1 MILNPL
7 DGRYKNAVSELAL
20 LIGEDALILLRIKTE
35 CLYLLALSDAG
46 IINLNRAQRSKIL
59 SFGRGLPGAAETV
72 KQIET
77 EGRSGIKAT
86 RHDVKAVEYY
96 LRELFAENGL
106 KNYTQWLHFALT
118 SEDVNSL
125 CYALMI
131 RDSLEKVL
139 IPSLENLSAEL
150 RRMSREYAGDI
161 LLART
166 HGQPAVPTTFG
177 KEFKVF
183 EYRLSRQLKQL
194 KKQQISC
201 KFGGAVGNYNSHTAA
216 FDGIDWRAFSKKFVE
231 SFNAERKS
239 KIFLWE
245 VSTQID
251 PHDTYAEL
259 FDNLRRVN
267 MILIDFAQDIWRY
280 ISDGLIKQ
288 NAVKGEVGSSTMPQK
303 VNPIDFEQA
312 EGNLGLA
319 NALFNFFSGKLTV
332 SRLQRDLSDST
343 ALRNIGS
350 AFGYSLTAYKSLQKG
365 LGRIKPD
372 ASSALA
378 ELRRHPEVVSEGVQT
393 LLRVFG
399 REDAYEELKNFTRG
413 KSVSAED
420 MENFIKSL
428 NLTEQ
433 QKNKLLALKA
443 EKYIGLAEKIARKV
457 YL

>member
-20 LIGEDALILLRIKTE
+20 LIGEDALVLLRIKTE

>member
-20 LIGEDALILLRIKTE
+20 LIGEDALVLLRIKTE

-216 FDGIDWRAFSKKFVE
+216 FDGIDWRTFSKKFVE

-343 ALRNIGS
+343 VLRNIGS
-350 AFGYSLTAYKSLQKG
+350 AFSYSLTAYKSLQKG

>member
-1 MILNPL
+1 MVLNPL

-20 LIGEDALILLRIKTE
+20 LIGEDSLILLRIKAE
-35 CLYLLALSDAG
+35 CLYFLALADAG
-46 IINLNRAQRSKIL
+46 LIQLNRAQRNKIL
-59 SFGRGLPGAAETV
+59 SFSQGLPGAAQSV
-72 KQIET
+72 KLIET
-77 EGRSGIKAT
+77 EGLGKIKAT

-96 LRELFAENGL
+96 LRGLFAENGL
-106 KNYTQWLHFALT
+106 NAYTPWLHFALT

-131 RDSLEKVL
+131 SDAVEKAL
-139 IPSLENLSAEL
+139 IPALENLLTEL
-150 RRMSREYAGDI
+150 RGLSRKYAGDA

-166 HGQPAVPTTFG
+166 HGQAAVPTTFG

-201 KFGGAVGNYNSHTAA
+201 KFSGAVGCYNAHAAA
-216 FDGIDWRAFSKKFVE
+216 FNIDWRGFSARFIE
-231 SFNAERKS
+231 SFNKNRKV

-245 VSTQID
+245 VPTQID

-259 FDNLRRVN
+259 FDNLRRIN
-267 MILIDFAQDIWRY
+267 MIFIDFAQDIWRY
-280 ISDGLIKQ
+280 ISAGLIKQ

-312 EGNLGLA
+312 EGNLGMA
-319 NALFNFFSGKLTV
+319 NALFGFFSGKLTV

-343 ALRNIGS
+343 VLRNIGS
-350 AFGYSLTAYKSLQKG
+350 AFGYSLAAYKSLMKG

-372 ASSALA
+372 VEAALA
-378 ELRRHPEVVSEGVQT
+378 ELHSHPEVISEGVQT

-413 KSVSAED
+413 RSVSAAD
-420 MENFIKSL
+420 MENFIKNL
-428 NLTEQ
+428 DLTEPQ
-433 QKNKLLALKA
+433 RKKLLALKA
-443 EKYIGLAEKIARKV
+443 ETYIGLAEKIARKV

>member
-216 FDGIDWRAFSKKFVE
+216 FGEVDWRAFSKKFVE

>member
-35 CLYLLALSDAG
+35 CLYLLALADEGVVKLS
-46 IINLNRAQRSKIL
+46 RAQRNKIL
-59 SFGRGLPGAAETV
+59 SFADGLPGAAQTV

-77 EGRSGIKAT
+77 EGFKGVKAT

-96 LRELFAENGL
+96 LRFLFAENGL
-106 KNYTQWLHFALT
+106 KSYTPWLHFALT

-139 IPSLENLSAEL
+139 IPALEELDAEL
-150 RRMSREYAGDI
+150 RRMSREYAGTV

-166 HGQPAVPTTFG
+166 HGQAAVPTTFG

-194 KKQQISC
+194 KKQQISF
-201 KFGGAVGNYNSHTAA
+201 KFSGAVGNYSAHRAA
-216 FDGIDWRAFSKKFVE
+216 FGEVDWRAFSKKFAAC
-231 SFNAERKS
+231 FNKGRKS

-245 VSTQID
+245 AATQID
-251 PHDTYAEL
+251 PHDSYAEL

-267 MILIDFAQDIWRY
+267 MIFIDFAQDIWRY
-280 ISDGLIKQ
+280 ISSGLIKQ

-343 ALRNIGS
+343 VLRNIGS
-350 AFGYSLTAYKSLQKG
+350 AFGYSLTAYKSLKKG

-372 ASSALA
+372 AAAALA
-378 ELRRHPEVVSEGVQT
+378 ELRCHPEVISEAVQT

-420 MENFIKSL
+420 MENFIRSL
-428 NLTEQ
+428 DLTEP
-433 QKNKLLALKA
+433 QKKKLLALKA
-443 EKYIGLAEKIARKV
+443 EEYIGLAEKIARKV

>member
-20 LIGEDALILLRIKTE
+20 LIGEDALVLLRIKTE

-343 ALRNIGS
+343 VLRNIGS